1 MLKHYPR
8 FTLAL
13 LLFLGAAPLVK
24 ARDFEY
30 TQAMK
35 KETQTV
41 VFLLENFHYAQ
52 KFINQAQAE
61 ELIEGF
67 MEDLDY
73 NHVFFLKGDREE
85 MVSKYAA
92 RLERSLRRGE
102 LDAAYDIYQR
112 YEERFLSRNE
122 WVLERLK
129 GEFDFEGDAEYIV
142 DREEFP
148 WLESV
153 EFADELWEKRL
164 KYEMLFDILND
175 EEQSEAIETIN
186 KRYERL
192 KKNLLDLESG
202 DIQEIFLTTL
212 TQMFDP
218 HSTFLSSDTLEDFS
232 ISMSLSLVG
241 IGAILVQ
248 EEGYCTI
255 RELIPGGPAEL
266 DGRMRAGDKIVLV
279 AQEGEEPIDVIDMS
293 LRKIVKMIRGEK
305 ATTVFLT
312 VIPADSAD
320 PSSREVINI
329 VRDEVQITASRAS
342 ASVFQLPIDGEK
354 ELPIGV
360 IQLPSFYGDLSINE
374 GGTPT
379 STTKDVEELIGK
391 LEKEHIRGLILDLRN
406 NGGGLL
412 TEAIDLTGLFIKTG
426 PVVQVRNNRGFIRR
440 DWDRNE
446 SIAYSGPLIVLVSRF
461 SASASEIVAGA
472 LQYYD
477 RALIVGDKSTH
488 GKGTV
493 QAVFEIDKL
502 ASPSFFNDQPT
513 GAAKL
518 TIQKFYLPNGKSTQ
532 NKGVISDIALPS
544 INEFLKIG
552 EADLDHAMLW
562 DEIKPV
568 NWAQQSNENELRFDP
583 IDERLKTQLTSLSQ
597 ARQNELEEFLFL
609 KESIEFFQKKQEL
622 KSFSLNLEKR
632 KEQKEIDKEFRDR
645 LEARQTDLEKLNFKS
660 TEITLDEVELA
671 RPQEAS
677 MESPHE
683 DTPPSALSSPNEEP
697 PALAELDK
705 AFQTE
710 LGEIKDALA
719 GTEITLSSD
728 SETLLEGSPENSDD
742 DTEEKGPNLDIHLR
756 ETLRILSDWIHA
768 DDPEIQDTAAS
779 KSVVEV
785 KSKS

>member
-1 MLKHYPR
+1 MFKHVAR
-8 FTLAL
+8 ITLGFL
-13 LLFLGAAPLVK
+13 LLLESASLIQ
-24 ARDFEY
+24 AREFEY
-30 TQAMK
+30 TQAMR

-41 VFLLENFHYAQ
+41 VFLLENFHYSQ
-52 KFINQAQAE
+52 KFINQSQAE
-61 ELIEGF
+61 ELLEGF

-73 NHVFFLKGDREE
+73 NHIFFLKKDRDE
-85 MVSKYAA
+85 MINKHAA

-112 YEERFLSRNE
+112 YEQRIFDRID
-122 WVLERLK
+122 WVLNRLD
-129 GEFDFEGDAEYIV
+129 GGFDYSVESEYVV

-148 WLESV
+148 WIVSGTA
-153 EFADELWEKRL
+153 ADELWESRL
-164 KYEMLFDILND
+164 KYELLFDLLND
-175 EEQSEAIETIN
+175 EEETTAIETIR

-192 KKNLLDLESG
+192 KKNLMDQESANV
-202 DIQEIFLTTL
+202 QETFLTTL

-266 DGRMRAGDKIVLV
+266 DGRMRPSDKIVFV
-279 AQEGEEPIDVIDMS
+279 AQEGEDPVDVIDMG

-305 ATTVFLT
+305 GTTVYLT
-312 VIPADSAD
+312 VIPADAAD
-320 PSSREVINI
+320 NSVREVIDL
-329 VRDEVQITASRAS
+329 VRDEVKITASRAR
-342 ASVFQLPIDGEK
+342 ANLFDLPLDETTKI
-354 ELPIGV
+354 PVGV

-391 LEKEHIRGLILDLRN
+391 LLDEDIQGLILDLRN

-440 DWDRNE
+440 DWDRDDK
-446 SIAYSGPLIVLVSRF
+446 IAYEGPLIVLVSRY

-493 QAVFEIDKL
+493 QAVFEIDRL

-532 NKGVISDIALPS
+532 NKGVISDIPLPS
-544 INEFLKIG
+544 INEFLPIG

-568 NWAQQSNENELRFDP
+568 NWNQRTNRNEIKFEP
-583 IDERLKTQLTSLSQ
+583 IDEALKKQLTSLSES
-597 ARQNELEEFLFL
+597 RQGELEEFAFL
-609 KESIEFFQKKQEL
+609 KEGIQFFKKKQEI
-622 KSFSLNLEKR
+622 KSYSLNLEKR
-632 KEQKEIDKEFRDR
+632 IMQKEADKAFREELD
-645 LEARQTDLEKLNFKS
+645 ARQKELEKHNFS
-660 TEITLDEVELA
+660 SVEITLNEVE
-671 RPQEAS
+671 EG
-677 MESPHE
+677 
-683 DTPPSALSSPNEEP
+683 TPMD
-697 PALAELDK
+697 ELM
-705 AFQTE
+705 
-710 LGEIKDALA
+710 DANI
-719 GTEITLSSD
+719 GP
-728 SETLLEGSPENSDD
+728 SPENPDGESDSD
-742 DTEEKGPNLDIHLR
+742 KSNLDIHLR
-756 ETLRILSDWIHA
+756 ESLRILADWIHSR
-768 DDPEIQDTAAS
+768 DPGVIDTAVHAAAQA
-779 KSVVEV
+779 KSRG
-785 KSKS
+785 

>member
-1 MLKHYPR
+1 MLKLRSR

-13 LLFLGAAPLVK
+13 LLLVGATPFVK

-52 KFINQAQAE
+52 KFINQSQAE
-61 ELIEGF
+61 KVLEGF

-73 NHVFFLKGDREE
+73 NHVFFLKQDREE
-85 MVSKYAA
+85 MVSKYAS
-92 RLERSLRRGE
+92 RLERSLRRGD

-112 YEERFLSRNE
+112 YEERFLSRID
-122 WVLERLK
+122 WVLERLA
-129 GEFDFEGDAEYIV
+129 GEFDFEGEAEYVV

-153 EFADELWEKRL
+153 EIADELWEKRI

-175 EEQSEAIETIN
+175 EEQTDAIETIN

-192 KKNLLDLESG
+192 KKNLLDLESS

-248 EEGYCTI
+248 DEGYCTI

-279 AQEGEEPIDVIDMS
+279 AQEGEEPIDVIDMG

-312 VIPADSAD
+312 VIPSDAAD
-320 PSSREVINI
+320 PSSREMIDI
-329 VRDEVQITASRAS
+329 VRDEVKITASRAS
-342 ASVFQLPIDGEK
+342 ANVFQLTINEEE

-360 IQLPSFYGDLSINE
+360 IQLPSFYGDLSIE
-374 GGTPT
+374 DGGTPT
-379 STTKDVEELIGK
+379 STTKDVAELIGK
-391 LEKEHIRGLILDLRN
+391 LQEEDIRGLILDLRN

-426 PVVQVRNNRGFIRR
+426 PVVQVRNSRGFIRR
-440 DWDRNE
+440 DWDRDE
-446 SIAYSGPLIVLVSRF
+446 DIAYGGPLIVLVSRY

-502 ASPSFFNDQPT
+502 ASPSFFNDKPT

-544 INEFLKIG
+544 INEFLEIG
-552 EADLDHAMLW
+552 EADLDHSMLW

-568 NWAQQSNENELRFDP
+568 NWSQKSGDLKFDP
-583 IDERLKTQLTSLSQ
+583 IDELLKNQLTSLSET
-597 ARQNELEEFLFL
+597 RQNELEEFAFL
-609 KESIEFFQKKQEL
+609 TESIEFFKEKQEL
-622 KSFSLNLEKR
+622 KAYSLNLVKR
-632 KEQKEIDKEFRDR
+632 KEQKELDKEFRDL
-645 LEARQTDLEKLNFKS
+645 LETRQTELEKLNFIS
-660 TEITLDEVELA
+660 TEITLTEVEDA
-671 RPQEAS
+671 KKTEESKESADEDNPQS
-677 MESPHE
+677 
-683 DTPPSALSSPNEEP
+683 TFSSPIGISESEK
-697 PALAELDK
+697 E
-705 AFQTE
+705 FQTE
-710 LGEIKDALA
+710 LGEIKD
-719 GTEITLSSD
+719 TLSGPEIAQNVETETPADESSED
-728 SETLLEGSPENSDD
+728 SEEDS
-742 DTEEKGPNLDIHLR
+742 EEDGPHLDIHLR
-756 ETLRILSDWIHA
+756 ETLRILSDWIYA
-768 DDPEIQDTAAS
+768 QDPEMKDTAANQ
-779 KSVVEV
+779 SVADV

>member
-1 MLKHYPR
+1 MLKLRSR

-13 LLFLGAAPLVK
+13 LLLVGATPFVK

-52 KFINQAQAE
+52 KFINQSQAE
-61 ELIEGF
+61 EVLEGF

-73 NHVFFLKGDREE
+73 NHVFFLKQDREE
-85 MVSKYAA
+85 MVSKYAS
-92 RLERSLRRGE
+92 RLERSLRRGD

-112 YEERFLSRNE
+112 YEERFLSRID
-122 WVLERLK
+122 WVLERLA
-129 GEFDFEGDAEYIV
+129 GEFDFEGEAEYVV

-153 EFADELWEKRL
+153 EIADELWEKRI

-175 EEQSEAIETIN
+175 EEQTDAIETIN

-192 KKNLLDLESG
+192 KKNLLDLESS
-202 DIQEIFLTTL
+202 DIQEVFLTTL

-248 EEGYCTI
+248 DEGYCTI

-279 AQEGEEPIDVIDMS
+279 AQEGEEPIDVIDMG

-312 VIPADSAD
+312 VIPSDAAD
-320 PSSREVINI
+320 PSSREMIDI
-329 VRDEVQITASRAS
+329 VRDEVKITASRAS
-342 ASVFQLPIDGEK
+342 ANVFQLPINEEEG
-354 ELPIGV
+354 LPIGV
-360 IQLPSFYGDLSINE
+360 IQLPSFYGDLSIE
-374 GGTPT
+374 DGGTPT
-379 STTKDVEELIGK
+379 STTKDVAELIGK
-391 LEKEHIRGLILDLRN
+391 LQEEDIRGLILDLRN

-426 PVVQVRNNRGFIRR
+426 PVVQVRNSRGFIRR
-440 DWDRNE
+440 DWDRDE
-446 SIAYSGPLIVLVSRF
+446 DIAYGGPLIVLVSRY

-544 INEFLKIG
+544 INEFLEIG
-552 EADLDHAMLW
+552 EADLDHSMLW

-568 NWAQQSNENELRFDP
+568 NWSQKSGDLKFDP
-583 IDERLKTQLTSLSQ
+583 IDELLKNQLTGLSET
-597 ARQNELEEFLFL
+597 RQNELEEFAFL
-609 KESIEFFQKKQEL
+609 KESIEFFKEKQEL
-622 KSFSLNLEKR
+622 KAYSLNLVKR
-632 KEQKEIDKEFRDR
+632 KEQKELDKEFRDL
-645 LEARQTDLEKLNFKS
+645 LETRQTELKKLNFIS
-660 TEITLDEVELA
+660 TEITLTEVEDA
-671 RPQEAS
+671 KKTE
-677 MESPHE
+677 ESKESAHE
-683 DTPPSALSSPNEEP
+683 DNPQSTFSSPIGISESEK
-697 PALAELDK
+697 E
-705 AFQTE
+705 FQTE
-710 LGEIKDALA
+710 FGEIKDTFPGPEIAQNVE
-719 GTEITLSSD
+719 TETPADESSED
-728 SETLLEGSPENSDD
+728 SEEDS
-742 DTEEKGPNLDIHLR
+742 EEDGPHLDIHLR
-756 ETLRILSDWIHA
+756 ETLRILSDWIYTQ
-768 DDPEIQDTAAS
+768 DPEMKDTAANQ
-779 KSVVEV
+779 SVADV

>member
-1 MLKHYPR
+1 MLKHIAR
-8 FTLAL
+8 STLGI
-13 LLFLGAAPLVK
+13 LLFIGGASFLQ

-41 VFLLENFHYAQ
+41 VFLLENFHYSQ
-52 KFINQAQAE
+52 KFINQSQAE
-61 ELIEGF
+61 ELLEGF

-73 NHVFFLKGDREE
+73 NHVFLLKGDRDE
-85 MVSKYAA
+85 MIEKHAS
-92 RLERSLRRGE
+92 RLERSLRRGD

-112 YEERFLSRNE
+112 YEERVLSRID
-122 WVLERLK
+122 WVLERLPQ
-129 GEFDFEGDAEYIV
+129 EFDFTAEAEYVV

-148 WLESV
+148 WIEGI
-153 EFADELWEKRL
+153 EAADELWENRL
-164 KYEMLFDILND
+164 KYELLFDLLND
-175 EEQSEAIETIN
+175 EEAENAVDTVT

-192 KKNLLDLESG
+192 QKNLNDLEAA
-202 DIQEIFLTTL
+202 DVQEIFLTTM

-266 DGRMRAGDKIVLV
+266 DGRMRAGDKIVFV
-279 AQEGEEPIDVIDMS
+279 AQEGGEPVDVIDMK

-305 ATTVFLT
+305 STTVYLT
-312 VIPADSAD
+312 VIPSDAAD
-320 PSSREVINI
+320 PSVREVIDI
-329 VRDEVQITASRAS
+329 VRDEVKITASRAS
-342 ASVFQLPIDGEK
+342 ASLVEVPLMPDTTLPV
-354 ELPIGV
+354 GV

-374 GGTPT
+374 NDTPT
-379 STTKDVEELIGK
+379 STTKDVEELVEK
-391 LEKEHIRGLILDLRN
+391 LQAEGIHGLILDLRY

-446 SIAYSGPLIVLVSRF
+446 KIAYKGPLIVLVNRN

-493 QAVFEIDKL
+493 QAVFEIDRL

-518 TIQKFYLPNGKSTQ
+518 TIQKFYLPNGQSTQ

-544 INEFLKIG
+544 VNEFLPIG
-552 EADLDHAMLW
+552 EADLDHAMPW
-562 DEIKPV
+562 DEIKAV
-568 NWAQQSNENELRFDP
+568 NWNKKGNARELLFEP
-583 IDERLKTQLTSLSQ
+583 IDEPLKQHLTSLSE
-597 ARQNELEEFLFL
+597 ARQNSLEEFAFL
-609 KESIEFFQKKQEL
+609 NESIDFFKEKQDI
-622 KSFSLNLEKR
+622 KSYSLNLEKR
-632 KEQKEIDKEFRDR
+632 KQQKEDDKAFRDE
-645 LEARQTDLEKLNFKS
+645 LEIRQEALEKLTFTS
-660 TEITLDEVELA
+660 REITLNVVEEGTPMEDLMSNNEVE
-671 RPQEAS
+671 AS
-677 MESPHE
+677 PDNPNAENAEVVEDDES
-683 DTPPSALSSPNEEP
+683 S
-697 PALAELDK
+697 
-705 AFQTE
+705 
-710 LGEIKDALA
+710 
-719 GTEITLSSD
+719 
-728 SETLLEGSPENSDD
+728 
-742 DTEEKGPNLDIHLR
+742 LDIHLQ
-756 ETLRILSDWIHA
+756 ESLRILTDWIITKDA
-768 DDPEIQDTAAS
+768 SIADTA
-779 KSVVEV
+779 SVQTTPSGFRKLTDPAIAARSNSAATEPNP
-785 KSKS
+785 

>member
-1 MLKHYPR
+1 MLKNSAR
-8 FTLAL
+8 IILGL
-13 LLFLGAAPLVK
+13 LLLLGATSSTHG
-24 ARDFEY
+24 RDFEY

-41 VFLLENFHYAQ
+41 VFLLENFHYGQ
-52 KFINQAQAE
+52 KFINQAQAA

-73 NHVFFLKGDREE
+73 NHVFFLKSDRDE
-85 MVSKYAA
+85 MVTKYAS
-92 RLERSLRRGE
+92 RLERSLRRGD

-112 YEERFLSRNE
+112 YEDRFLSRID
-122 WVLERLK
+122 WVLERLQ
-129 GEFDFEGDAEYIV
+129 GEFDFDSEAEYIV

-148 WLESV
+148 WLESITA
-153 EFADELWEKRL
+153 ADELWEKRL

-175 EEQSEAIETIN
+175 EDPAEAIKTVTD
-186 KRYERL
+186 RYDRL

-202 DIQEIFLTTL
+202 DVQEIFLTTL

-266 DGRMRAGDKIVLV
+266 DGRIRPGDKIAFVG
-279 AQEGEEPIDVIDMS
+279 QEGEAPVDVVDMK

-305 ATTVFLT
+305 STTVYLT
-312 VIPADSAD
+312 VIPANAAD
-320 PSSREVINI
+320 PSTREVIDI
-329 VRDEVQITASRAS
+329 VRDEVKITASRAS
-342 ASVFQLPIDGEK
+342 ASVFQLPIEENK

-374 GGTPT
+374 GDTPT

-391 LEKEHIRGLILDLRN
+391 LQEQNIKGLILDLRN

-412 TEAIDLTGLFIKTG
+412 SEAIDLTGLFIKTG

-446 SIAYSGPLIVLVSRF
+446 KISYGGPLVVLVSRY

-532 NKGVISDIALPS
+532 NKGVVSDIALPS

-568 NWAQQSNENELRFDP
+568 NWSQQANERELQFDP
-583 IDERLKTQLTSLSQ
+583 IDEVLKKQLTTLSES
-597 ARQNELEEFLFL
+597 RQNSLEEFAFL
-609 KESIEFFQKKQEL
+609 KESIDFFREKQEM

-632 KEQKEIDKEFRDR
+632 KTLKASDKLFRDE
-645 LEARQTDLEKLNFKS
+645 LEARQEALEKLNFVS
-660 TEITLDEVELA
+660 TEITLNVVEEGT
-671 RPQEAS
+671 P
-677 MESPHE
+677 MEDIMEKLEEPE
-683 DTPPSALSSPNEEP
+683 TAPENPSAESEADEED
-697 PALAELDK
+697 AED
-705 AFQTE
+705 E
-710 LGEIKDALA
+710 
-719 GTEITLSSD
+719 
-728 SETLLEGSPENSDD
+728 
-742 DTEEKGPNLDIHLR
+742 PNLDIHLR
-756 ETLRILSDWIHA
+756 ESLRILSDWIHVE
-768 DDPEIQDTAAS
+768 DPELQDTVGTQNVADAKT
-779 KSVVEV
+779 KS
-785 KSKS
+785 

>member
-1 MLKHYPR
+1 MLKR
-8 FTLAL
+8 NALIILGL
-13 LLFLGAAPLVK
+13 LLSLATTPITQG
-24 ARDFEY
+24 RDFEY

-52 KFINQAQAE
+52 KFITQSQAE

-73 NHVFFLKGDREE
+73 NHVFFLKSDRDE
-85 MVSKYAA
+85 MVTKYAS
-92 RLERSLRRGE
+92 RLERSLRRGD

-112 YEERFLSRNE
+112 YEDRFLSRID
-122 WVLERLK
+122 WVLERLQ
-129 GEFDFEGDAEYIV
+129 GEFDFESEAEYIV

-153 EFADELWEKRL
+153 EAADVLWEKRL

-175 EEQSEAIETIN
+175 EETAEAIKTVTD
-186 KRYERL
+186 RYERL

-202 DIQEIFLTTL
+202 DVQEIFLTTL

-218 HSTFLSSDTLEDFS
+218 HSTFLSADTLEDFS

-255 RELIPGGPAEL
+255 RELIPGGPADL
-266 DGRMRAGDKIVLV
+266 DGRIRPGDKIAFVG
-279 AQEGEEPIDVIDMS
+279 QKGEEPVDVVDMK

-305 ATTVFLT
+305 STTVYLT
-312 VIPADSAD
+312 VIPADAVD
-320 PSSREVINI
+320 PSAREVIDI
-329 VRDEVQITASRAS
+329 VRDEVKITASRAS
-342 ASVFQLPIDGEK
+342 ASVFQLPIEDEK

-374 GGTPT
+374 GDTPT
-379 STTKDVEELIGK
+379 STTQDVEELIGK
-391 LEKEHIRGLILDLRN
+391 LAKENVKGLILDLRN

-446 SIAYSGPLIVLVSRF
+446 KIAYSGPLIVLVSRY

-544 INEFLKIG
+544 VNEFLKIG

-568 NWAQQSNENELRFDP
+568 NWNQKGTEKELQFAP
-583 IDERLKTQLTSLSQ
+583 IDEVLKTQLTVLSET
-597 ARQNELEEFLFL
+597 RQKELEEFAFL
-609 KESIEFFQKKQEL
+609 NESIEFFKGKQEM

-632 KEQKEIDKEFRDR
+632 KALKKSDEIFRDE
-645 LEARQTDLEKLNFKS
+645 LEARQDALEKLNFSS
-660 TEITLDEVELA
+660 TEITLNVVEEGTPMEDLMEKL
-671 RPQEAS
+671 EA
-677 MESPHE
+677 
-683 DTPPSALSSPNEEP
+683 
-697 PALAELDK
+697 PA
-705 AFQTE
+705 
-710 LGEIKDALA
+710 
-719 GTEITLSSD
+719 
-728 SETLLEGSPENSDD
+728 SDD
-742 DTEEKGPNLDIHLR
+742 PETDIDGEEESEEDAGSNLDIHLR
-756 ETLRILSDWIHA
+756 ESLRILSDWIHA
-768 DDPEIQDTAAS
+768 EDPDVKDTAATQDIADI
-779 KSVVEV
+779 KT
-785 KSKS
+785 KG

>member
-1 MLKHYPR
+1 MLKNSAR
-8 FTLAL
+8 IILGL
-13 LLFLGAAPLVK
+13 LLLLGATSSTQG
-24 ARDFEY
+24 RDFEY

-41 VFLLENFHYAQ
+41 VFLLENFHYGQ
-52 KFINQAQAE
+52 KFINQAQAA

-73 NHVFFLKGDREE
+73 NHVFFLKSDRDE
-85 MVSKYAA
+85 MVTKYAS
-92 RLERSLRRGE
+92 RLERSLRRGD

-112 YEERFLSRNE
+112 YEDRFFSRID
-122 WVLERLK
+122 WVLERLQ
-129 GEFDFEGDAEYIV
+129 GEFDFESEAEYIV

-148 WLESV
+148 WLESITA
-153 EFADELWEKRL
+153 ADELWEKRL

-175 EEQSEAIETIN
+175 EDPAEAIKTVTD
-186 KRYERL
+186 RYDRL

-202 DIQEIFLTTL
+202 DVQEIFLTTL

-266 DGRMRAGDKIVLV
+266 DGRIRPGDKIAFVG
-279 AQEGEEPIDVIDMS
+279 QEGEAPVDVVDMK

-305 ATTVFLT
+305 STTVYLT
-312 VIPADSAD
+312 VIPANAAD
-320 PSSREVINI
+320 PSTREVIDI
-329 VRDEVQITASRAS
+329 VRDEVKITASRAS
-342 ASVFQLPIDGEK
+342 ASVFQLPIEENK

-374 GGTPT
+374 GDTPT

-391 LEKEHIRGLILDLRN
+391 LQEQNIKGLILDLRN

-412 TEAIDLTGLFIKTG
+412 SEAIDLTGLFIKTG

-446 SIAYSGPLIVLVSRF
+446 KISYGGPLVVLVSRY

-532 NKGVISDIALPS
+532 NKGVVSDIALPS

-568 NWAQQSNENELRFDP
+568 NWSQQANERELQFDP
-583 IDERLKTQLTSLSQ
+583 IDEVLKKQLTTLSES
-597 ARQNELEEFLFL
+597 RQNSLEEFAFL
-609 KESIEFFQKKQEL
+609 KESIDFFREKQEM

-632 KEQKEIDKEFRDR
+632 KTLKASDKLFRDE
-645 LEARQTDLEKLNFKS
+645 LEARQEALEKLNFAS
-660 TEITLDEVELA
+660 TEIALNVVEEGT
-671 RPQEAS
+671 P
-677 MESPHE
+677 MEDIMEKLEEPE
-683 DTPPSALSSPNEEP
+683 TDPENPSAESE
-697 PALAELDK
+697 ADAE
-705 AFQTE
+705 
-710 LGEIKDALA
+710 DA
-719 GTEITLSSD
+719 ED
-728 SETLLEGSPENSDD
+728 E
-742 DTEEKGPNLDIHLR
+742 PNLDIHLR
-756 ETLRILSDWIHA
+756 ESLRILSDWIHVEN
-768 DDPEIQDTAAS
+768 PELQDTVGTQNVADAKT
-779 KSVVEV
+779 KS
-785 KSKS
+785 

>member
-1 MLKHYPR
+1 MLKLRSR

-13 LLFLGAAPLVK
+13 LLLVGATPFVK

-52 KFINQAQAE
+52 KFINQSQAE
-61 ELIEGF
+61 KVLEGF

-73 NHVFFLKGDREE
+73 NHVFFLKQDREE
-85 MVSKYAA
+85 MVSKYAS
-92 RLERSLRRGE
+92 RLERSLRRGD

-112 YEERFLSRNE
+112 YEERFLSRID
-122 WVLERLK
+122 WVLERLA
-129 GEFDFEGDAEYIV
+129 GEFDFEGEAEYVV

-153 EFADELWEKRL
+153 EIADELWEKRI

-175 EEQSEAIETIN
+175 EEKTDAIETIN

-192 KKNLLDLESG
+192 KKNLLDLESS

-248 EEGYCTI
+248 DEGYCTI

-279 AQEGEEPIDVIDMS
+279 AQEGEEPIDVIDMG

-312 VIPADSAD
+312 VIPSDAAD
-320 PSSREVINI
+320 PSSREMIDI
-329 VRDEVQITASRAS
+329 VRDEVKITASRAS
-342 ASVFQLPIDGEK
+342 ANVFQLPINEEE

-360 IQLPSFYGDLSINE
+360 IQLPSFYGDLSIE
-374 GGTPT
+374 DGGTPT
-379 STTKDVEELIGK
+379 STTKDVAELIGK
-391 LEKEHIRGLILDLRN
+391 LQEEDIRGLILDLRN

-426 PVVQVRNNRGFIRR
+426 PVVQVRNSRGFIRR

-446 SIAYSGPLIVLVSRF
+446 DITYGGPLIVLVSRY

-502 ASPSFFNDQPT
+502 ASPSFFNDKPT

-544 INEFLKIG
+544 INEFLEIG
-552 EADLDHAMLW
+552 EADLDHSMLW

-568 NWAQQSNENELRFDP
+568 NWSQKSGDLKFDP
-583 IDERLKTQLTSLSQ
+583 IDELLKNQLTSLSET
-597 ARQNELEEFLFL
+597 RQNELEEFAFL
-609 KESIEFFQKKQEL
+609 TESIEFFKEKQEL
-622 KSFSLNLEKR
+622 KAYSLNLVKR
-632 KEQKEIDKEFRDR
+632 KEQKELDKEFRDL
-645 LEARQTDLEKLNFKS
+645 LETRQTELEKLNFIS
-660 TEITLDEVELA
+660 TEITLTEVEDA
-671 RPQEAS
+671 KKTEESKESADEDNPQS
-677 MESPHE
+677 
-683 DTPPSALSSPNEEP
+683 TFSSPIGISESEK
-697 PALAELDK
+697 E
-705 AFQTE
+705 FQTE
-710 LGEIKDALA
+710 LGEIKD
-719 GTEITLSSD
+719 TLSGPEIAQNVETETPADESSED
-728 SETLLEGSPENSDD
+728 SEEDS
-742 DTEEKGPNLDIHLR
+742 EEDGPHLDIHLR
-756 ETLRILSDWIHA
+756 ETLRILSDWIYA
-768 DDPEIQDTAAS
+768 QDPEMKDTAANQ
-779 KSVVEV
+779 SVADV

>member
-1 MLKHYPR
+1 
-8 FTLAL
+8 
-13 LLFLGAAPLVK
+13 
-24 ARDFEY
+24 
-30 TQAMK
+30 MK

-52 KFINQAQAE
+52 KFINQSQAE
-61 ELIEGF
+61 KVLEGF

-73 NHVFFLKGDREE
+73 NHVFFLKQDREE
-85 MVSKYAA
+85 MVSKYAS
-92 RLERSLRRGE
+92 RLERSLRRGD

-112 YEERFLSRNE
+112 YEERFLSRID
-122 WVLERLK
+122 WVLERLA
-129 GEFDFEGDAEYIV
+129 GEFDFEGEAEYVV

-153 EFADELWEKRL
+153 EIADELWEKRI

-175 EEQSEAIETIN
+175 EEKTDAIETIN

-192 KKNLLDLESG
+192 KKNLLDLESS

-248 EEGYCTI
+248 DEGYCTI

-279 AQEGEEPIDVIDMS
+279 AQEGEEPIDVIDMG

-312 VIPADSAD
+312 VIPSDAAD
-320 PSSREVINI
+320 PSSREMIDI
-329 VRDEVQITASRAS
+329 VRDEVKITASRAS
-342 ASVFQLPIDGEK
+342 ANVFQLPINEEE

-360 IQLPSFYGDLSINE
+360 IQLPSFYGDLSIAD

-379 STTKDVEELIGK
+379 STTKDVAELIGK
-391 LEKEHIRGLILDLRN
+391 LQEEDIRGLILDLRN

-426 PVVQVRNNRGFIRR
+426 PVVQVRNSRGFIRR
-440 DWDRNE
+440 DWDRDE
-446 SIAYSGPLIVLVSRF
+446 DIAYGGPLIVLVSRY

-502 ASPSFFNDQPT
+502 ASPSFFNDKPT

-544 INEFLKIG
+544 INEFLEIG
-552 EADLDHAMLW
+552 EADLDHSMLW

-568 NWAQQSNENELRFDP
+568 NWSQKSGDLKFDP
-583 IDERLKTQLTSLSQ
+583 IDELLKNQLTSLSET
-597 ARQNELEEFLFL
+597 RQNELEEFAFL
-609 KESIEFFQKKQEL
+609 KESIEFFKEKQEL
-622 KSFSLNLEKR
+622 KAYSLNLVKR
-632 KEQKEIDKEFRDR
+632 KEQKELDKEFRDL
-645 LEARQTDLEKLNFKS
+645 LETRQTELEKLNFIS
-660 TEITLDEVELA
+660 TEITLTEVEDA
-671 RPQEAS
+671 KKTEESKESADEDNPQS
-677 MESPHE
+677 
-683 DTPPSALSSPNEEP
+683 TFSSPIGISESEK
-697 PALAELDK
+697 E
-705 AFQTE
+705 FQTE
-710 LGEIKDALA
+710 LGEIKD
-719 GTEITLSSD
+719 TLSGPEIAQNVETETPADESSED
-728 SETLLEGSPENSDD
+728 SEEDS
-742 DTEEKGPNLDIHLR
+742 EEDGPHLDIHLR
-756 ETLRILSDWIHA
+756 ETLRILSDWIYA
-768 DDPEIQDTAAS
+768 QDPEMKDTAANQ
-779 KSVVEV
+779 SVADV

>member
-1 MLKHYPR
+1 MLKLRSR

-13 LLFLGAAPLVK
+13 LLLVGATPFVK

-30 TQAMK
+30 TQVMK

-52 KFINQAQAE
+52 KFINQSQAE
-61 ELIEGF
+61 KVLEGF

-73 NHVFFLKGDREE
+73 NHVFFLKQDREE
-85 MVSKYAA
+85 MVSKYAS
-92 RLERSLRRGE
+92 RLERSLRRGD

-112 YEERFLSRNE
+112 YEERFLSRID
-122 WVLERLK
+122 WVLERLA
-129 GEFDFEGDAEYIV
+129 GEFDFEGEAEYVV

-153 EFADELWEKRL
+153 EIADELWEKRI

-175 EEQSEAIETIN
+175 EEKTDAIETIN

-192 KKNLLDLESG
+192 KKNLLDLESS

-248 EEGYCTI
+248 DEGYCTI

-279 AQEGEEPIDVIDMS
+279 AQEGEEPIDVIDMG

-312 VIPADSAD
+312 VIPSDAAD
-320 PSSREVINI
+320 PSSREMIDI
-329 VRDEVQITASRAS
+329 VRDEVKITASRAS
-342 ASVFQLPIDGEK
+342 ANVFQLPINEEE

-360 IQLPSFYGDLSINE
+360 IQLPSFYGDLSIE
-374 GGTPT
+374 DGGTPT
-379 STTKDVEELIGK
+379 STTKDVAELIGK
-391 LEKEHIRGLILDLRN
+391 LQEEDIRGLILDLRN

-426 PVVQVRNNRGFIRR
+426 PVVQVRNSRGFIRR
-440 DWDRNE
+440 DWDRDE
-446 SIAYSGPLIVLVSRF
+446 DIAYGGPLIVLVSRY

-502 ASPSFFNDQPT
+502 ASPSFFNDKPT

-544 INEFLKIG
+544 INEFLEIG
-552 EADLDHAMLW
+552 EADLDHSMLW

-568 NWAQQSNENELRFDP
+568 NWSQKSGDLKFDP
-583 IDERLKTQLTSLSQ
+583 IDELLKNQLTSLSET
-597 ARQNELEEFLFL
+597 RQNELEEFAFL
-609 KESIEFFQKKQEL
+609 KESIEFFKEKQEL
-622 KSFSLNLEKR
+622 KAYSLNLVKR
-632 KEQKEIDKEFRDR
+632 KEQKELDKEFRDL
-645 LEARQTDLEKLNFKS
+645 LETRQTELEKLNFIS
-660 TEITLDEVELA
+660 TEITLTEVEDA
-671 RPQEAS
+671 KKTEESKESADEDNPQS
-677 MESPHE
+677 
-683 DTPPSALSSPNEEP
+683 TFSSPIGISESEK
-697 PALAELDK
+697 E
-705 AFQTE
+705 FQTE
-710 LGEIKDALA
+710 LGEIKD
-719 GTEITLSSD
+719 TLSGPEIAQNVETETPADESSED
-728 SETLLEGSPENSDD
+728 SEEDS
-742 DTEEKGPNLDIHLR
+742 EEDGPHLDIHLR
-756 ETLRILSDWIHA
+756 ETLRILSDWIYA
-768 DDPEIQDTAAS
+768 QDPEMKDTAANQ
-779 KSVVEV
+779 SVADV

>member
-1 MLKHYPR
+1 MKFKNTNSL
-8 FTLAL
+8 TLSL
-13 LLFLGAAPLVK
+13 LVFLAGSLFLN

-41 VFLLENFHYAQ
+41 VFLLENFHYSQ
-52 KFINQAQAE
+52 KFINQTQAE
-61 ELIEGF
+61 ELLEGF

-73 NHVFFLKGDREE
+73 NHVFFLRKDRDEFIN
-85 MVSKYAA
+85 KHAA

-102 LDAAYDIYQR
+102 LTAAYEIYEKYEQR
-112 YEERFLSRNE
+112 VLDRIT
-122 WVLERLK
+122 WVLTQLES
-129 GEFDFEGDAEYIV
+129 EFDFSVEAEYVV
-142 DREEFP
+142 DREELP
-148 WLESV
+148 WLISRGE
-153 EFADELWEKRL
+153 ADNLWVNRL
-164 KYEMLFDILND
+164 KYEMLFDLLAYEEEKEEEEENGEEGKID
-175 EEQSEAIETIN
+175 EIVEIDEKEEAVVEIDEVEEKGPGAVEIVQ

-192 KKNLLDLESG
+192 RKNLLDLESV
-202 DIQEIFLTTL
+202 DVQEIFLTTL

-266 DGRMRAGDKIVLV
+266 DGRMRPGDKIVFV
-279 AQEGEEPIDVIDMS
+279 AQEGEEPVDVIDMK

-305 ATTVFLT
+305 STTVYLT
-312 VIPADSAD
+312 VIPADATD
-320 PSSREVINI
+320 PSIREIIDI
-329 VRDEVQITASRAS
+329 VRDEVKITASRAD
-342 ASVFQLPIDGEK
+342 ASVYQLPGVE
-354 ELPIGV
+354 ESLPVGV

-374 GGTPT
+374 GDTPT
-379 STTKDVEELIGK
+379 STTKDVEELIAK
-391 LEKEHIRGLILDLRN
+391 LEDEGIRGLILDLRR

-440 DWDRNE
+440 DWDRDE
-446 SIAYSGPLIVLVSRF
+446 KIAYDGPLVVLVDRF

-493 QAVFEIDKL
+493 QAVFEIDRL

-544 INEFLKIG
+544 INEFLPIG
-552 EADLDHAMLW
+552 EADLDHAMPW

-568 NWAQQSNENELRFDP
+568 NWTQRNNELSLKFNP
-583 IDERLKTQLTSLSQ
+583 IDEPLKQHLTTLSET
-597 ARQNELEEFLFL
+597 RQNELEEFSWLN
-609 KESIEFFQKKQEL
+609 ESIDFFKEKQEL
-622 KSFSLNLEKR
+622 KSYSLNLEKR
-632 KEQKEIDKEFRDR
+632 KSQKEADKVIRDTF
-645 LEARQTDLEKLNFKS
+645 EERQEELEKHYYPSEKV
-660 TEITLDEVELA
+660 TLAVVEEGTPMDELSIDN
-671 RPQEAS
+671 PEA
-677 MESPHE
+677 
-683 DTPPSALSSPNEEP
+683 TPDNPNADKLDALS
-697 PALAELDK
+697 D
-705 AFQTE
+705 
-710 LGEIKDALA
+710 D
-719 GTEITLSSD
+719 SS
-728 SETLLEGSPENSDD
+728 
-742 DTEEKGPNLDIHLR
+742 LDIHLR
-756 ETLRILSDWIHA
+756 ESLRILSDWINA
-768 DDPEIQDTAAS
+768 QDPASADTAANQVNAR
-779 KSVVEV
+779 KSQG
-785 KSKS
+785 

>member
-1 MLKHYPR
+1 MLKLRSR

-13 LLFLGAAPLVK
+13 LLLVGATPFVK

-52 KFINQAQAE
+52 KFINQSQAE
-61 ELIEGF
+61 KVLEGF

-73 NHVFFLKGDREE
+73 NHVFFLKQDREE
-85 MVSKYAA
+85 MVSKYAS
-92 RLERSLRRGE
+92 RLERSLRRGD

-112 YEERFLSRNE
+112 YEERFLSRID
-122 WVLERLK
+122 WVLERLA
-129 GEFDFEGDAEYIV
+129 GEFDFEGEAEYVV

-153 EFADELWEKRL
+153 EIADELWEKRI

-175 EEQSEAIETIN
+175 EEQTDAIETIN

-192 KKNLLDLESG
+192 KKNLLDLESS

-248 EEGYCTI
+248 DEGYCTI

-279 AQEGEEPIDVIDMS
+279 AQEGEEPIDVIDMG

-312 VIPADSAD
+312 VIPSDAAD
-320 PSSREVINI
+320 PSSREMIDI
-329 VRDEVQITASRAS
+329 VRDEVKITASRAS
-342 ASVFQLPIDGEK
+342 ANVFQLPINEEE

-360 IQLPSFYGDLSINE
+360 IQLPSFYGDLSIE
-374 GGTPT
+374 DGGTST
-379 STTKDVEELIGK
+379 STTKDVAELIGK
-391 LEKEHIRGLILDLRN
+391 LQEEDIRGLILDLRN

-426 PVVQVRNNRGFIRR
+426 PVVQVRNSRGFIRR
-440 DWDRNE
+440 DWDRDE
-446 SIAYSGPLIVLVSRF
+446 DIAYGGPLIVLVSRY

-502 ASPSFFNDQPT
+502 ASPSFFNDKPT

-544 INEFLKIG
+544 INEFLEIG
-552 EADLDHAMLW
+552 EADLDHSMLW

-568 NWAQQSNENELRFDP
+568 NWSQKSGDLKFDP
-583 IDERLKTQLTSLSQ
+583 IDELLKNQLTSLSET
-597 ARQNELEEFLFL
+597 RQNELEEFAFL
-609 KESIEFFQKKQEL
+609 KESIEFFKEKQEL
-622 KSFSLNLEKR
+622 KAYSLNLVKR
-632 KEQKEIDKEFRDR
+632 KEQKELDKEFRDL
-645 LEARQTDLEKLNFKS
+645 LETRQTELEKLNFIS
-660 TEITLDEVELA
+660 TEITLTEVEDA
-671 RPQEAS
+671 KKTEESKESADEDNPQS
-677 MESPHE
+677 
-683 DTPPSALSSPNEEP
+683 TFSSPIGISESEK
-697 PALAELDK
+697 E
-705 AFQTE
+705 FQTE
-710 LGEIKDALA
+710 LGEIKD
-719 GTEITLSSD
+719 TLSGPEIAQNVETETPADESSED
-728 SETLLEGSPENSDD
+728 SEEDS
-742 DTEEKGPNLDIHLR
+742 EEDGPHLDIHLR
-756 ETLRILSDWIHA
+756 ETLRILSDWIYA
-768 DDPEIQDTAAS
+768 QDPEMKDTAANQ
-779 KSVVEV
+779 SVADV

>member
-1 MLKHYPR
+1 MLKLSSR
-8 FTLAL
+8 LSLTL
-13 LLFLGAAPLVK
+13 LLLLGAAPFVK

-52 KFINQAQAE
+52 KFINQSQAE

-73 NHVFFLKGDREE
+73 NHVFFLKQDREE
-85 MVSKYAA
+85 MVSKYAS

-102 LDAAYDIYQR
+102 LEAAYDIYQR
-112 YEERFLSRNE
+112 YEERFLSRID
-122 WVLERLK
+122 WVLERLT
-129 GEFDFEGDAEYIV
+129 GGFDFEEETEYVV

-153 EFADELWEKRL
+153 EVADELWEKRL

-175 EEQSEAIETIN
+175 EEQTDAVETIN

-192 KKNLLDLESG
+192 KKNLLDLESS

-255 RELIPGGPAEL
+255 RELIPGGPADL

-279 AQEGEEPIDVIDMS
+279 AQKGEEPVDVIDMG

-305 ATTVFLT
+305 ATTVLLT
-312 VIPADSAD
+312 VIPADAAD
-320 PSSREVINI
+320 PSSREVIDI

-342 ASVFQLPIDGEK
+342 ANVFQLPINEK
-354 ELPIGV
+354 EELPIGV
-360 IQLPSFYGDLSINE
+360 IQLPSFYGDLSIEE

-379 STTKDVEELIGK
+379 STTKDVAELIAK
-391 LEKEHIRGLILDLRN
+391 LQEQNIRGLILDLRN

-426 PVVQVRNNRGFIRR
+426 PVVQVRNSRGFIRR
-440 DWDRNE
+440 DWDRDE
-446 SIAYSGPLIVLVSRF
+446 DIAYGGPLIVLVSRY

-493 QAVFEIDKL
+493 QAVYEIDKL

-518 TIQKFYLPNGKSTQ
+518 TIQKFYLPNGRSTQ

-552 EADLDHAMLW
+552 EADLDHSMLW

-568 NWAQQSNENELRFDP
+568 NWSKKASELKFDP
-583 IDERLKTQLTSLSQ
+583 IDELLKTQLTRLSE
-597 ARQNELEEFLFL
+597 ARQNELEEFAFL
-609 KESIEFFQKKQEL
+609 KESIEFFKEKQEL
-622 KSFSLNLEKR
+622 KSYSLNLAKR
-632 KEQKEIDKEFRDR
+632 KEQKETDKEFRDL
-645 LEARQTDLEKLNFKS
+645 LESRQTELKKLNFIS
-660 TEITLDEVELA
+660 TEITLNEVEVA
-671 RPQEAS
+671 KATENS
-677 MESPHE
+677 TDSVHV
-683 DTPPSALSSPNEEP
+683 DNPPSTVSSLIEP
-697 PALAELDK
+697 TKELANSNKE
-705 AFQTE
+705 FQPE
-710 LGEIKDALA
+710 LGEINN
-719 GTEITLSSD
+719 TLSGPEIALNETPLDD
-728 SETLLEGSPENSDD
+728 SSEKGDNDST
-742 DTEEKGPNLDIHLR
+742 EKGPSIDIHLR

-768 DDPEIQDTAAS
+768 QDPEVKDTAANHG
-779 KSVVEV
+779 VAEV

>member
-1 MLKHYPR
+1 MLKLRPR
-8 FTLAL
+8 LSLTL
-13 LLFLGAAPLVK
+13 LLLLVAAPFVK

-52 KFINQAQAE
+52 KFISQSQAQE
-61 ELIEGF
+61 VIEGF

-73 NHVFFLKGDREE
+73 NHVFFLNEDREE
-85 MVSKYAA
+85 MVSKYAS
-92 RLERSLRRGE
+92 RLERSLRRGD

-112 YEERFLSRNE
+112 YEERFLSRID
-122 WVLERLK
+122 WVQERLT
-129 GEFDFEGDAEYIV
+129 GEFDFEGEAEYVV

-148 WLESV
+148 WLESI
-153 EFADELWEKRL
+153 EDADELWEKRL

-175 EEQSEAIETIN
+175 EEQTEAIETIK

-192 KKNLLDLESG
+192 KKNLLDLESS

-279 AQEGEEPIDVIDMS
+279 AQEGEEPIDVIDMG

-305 ATTVFLT
+305 ATTVLLT
-312 VIPADSAD
+312 VIPADAAD
-320 PSSREVINI
+320 PSSREVIDI

-342 ASVFQLPIDGEK
+342 ANVFQLPINEEE

-360 IQLPSFYGDLSINE
+360 IQLPSFYGDLSIEE
-374 GGTPT
+374 GGIPT
-379 STTKDVEELIGK
+379 STTKDVAELIGK
-391 LEKEHIRGLILDLRN
+391 LEEENIKGLILDLRN

-426 PVVQVRNNRGFIRR
+426 PVVQVRNSRGFIRR
-440 DWDRNE
+440 DWDRDE
-446 SIAYSGPLIVLVSRF
+446 DIAYGGPLVVLVSRY

-552 EADLDHAMLW
+552 EADLDHSMLW

-568 NWAQQSNENELRFDP
+568 NWSKKPSELKFDP
-583 IDERLKTQLTSLSQ
+583 IDELLKTQLTGLSEN
-597 ARQNELEEFLFL
+597 RQNELEEFAFL
-609 KESIEFFQKKQEL
+609 KESIEFFKEKQEL
-622 KSFSLNLEKR
+622 KSYSLNLVKR
-632 KEQKEIDKEFRDR
+632 KEQKESDKEFREL
-645 LEARQTDLEKLNFKS
+645 LEARQTELEKLNFIS
-660 TEITLDEVELA
+660 TEITLNEVEDA
-671 RPQEAS
+671 NPPEDS
-677 MESPHE
+677 TESVHE
-683 DTPPSALSSPNEEP
+683 DNPPSTVSSLIEP
-697 PALAELDK
+697 SKEIAE
-705 AFQTE
+705 ANQEFQTE
-710 LGEIKDALA
+710 LGEIQN
-719 GTEITLSSD
+719 TLSGPEIALNEEAD
-728 SETLLEGSPENSDD
+728 PALVEGSEKDED
-742 DTEEKGPNLDIHLR
+742 EDEEKGPNIDIHLR
-756 ETLRILSDWIHA
+756 ETLRILSDWIHSE
-768 DDPEIQDTAAS
+768 DPEMKDTAANH
-779 KSVVEV
+779 SVAEV

>member
-1 MLKHYPR
+1 MLKNSAQII
-8 FTLAL
+8 LGL
-13 LLFLGAAPLVK
+13 LLLLGTTPFTQG
-24 ARDFEY
+24 RDFEY

-73 NHVFFLKGDREE
+73 NHVFFLKSDRDE
-85 MVSKYAA
+85 MITKYAS
-92 RLERSLRRGE
+92 RLERSLRRGD

-112 YEERFLSRNE
+112 YEDRFLSRID
-122 WVLERLK
+122 WVLERLQ
-129 GEFDFEGDAEYIV
+129 GEFNFESEEEYIV

-148 WLESV
+148 WLDSTAA
-153 EFADELWEKRL
+153 ADELWEKRL
-164 KYEMLFDILND
+164 KYELLFDILND
-175 EEQSEAIETIN
+175 EEAAESIKTVN
-186 KRYERL
+186 DRYDRL

-202 DIQEIFLTTL
+202 DVQEIFLTTL

-218 HSTFLSSDTLEDFS
+218 HSTFLSADTLEDFS

-266 DGRMRAGDKIVLV
+266 DGRIRPGDKIAFVGQ
-279 AQEGEEPIDVIDMS
+279 AGEEPVDVVDMK

-305 ATTVFLT
+305 STTVYLT
-312 VIPADSAD
+312 VIPADASD
-320 PSSREVINI
+320 PSTREVIDI
-329 VRDEVQITASRAS
+329 VRDEVKITASRAS
-342 ASVFQLPIDGEK
+342 ASVFQFPIEENK

-374 GGTPT
+374 GDTPT

-391 LEKEHIRGLILDLRN
+391 LQAENIKGLILDLRN

-412 TEAIDLTGLFIKTG
+412 SEAIDLTGLFIKTG

-446 SIAYSGPLIVLVSRF
+446 KISYSGPLVVLVSRY

-568 NWAQQSNENELRFDP
+568 NWNQRGNERNLQFDP
-583 IDERLKTQLTSLSQ
+583 IDEVLKKQLTTLSES
-597 ARQNELEEFLFL
+597 RQNELEEFEFL
-609 KESIEFFQKKQEL
+609 KESIEFFREKQEM
-622 KSFSLNLEKR
+622 KTFSLNLEKR
-632 KEQKEIDKEFRDR
+632 KTLKDSDKIFRDE
-645 LEARQTDLEKLNFKS
+645 LEARQDELEKLNFVS
-660 TEITLDEVELA
+660 TEITLNVVEEGT
-671 RPQEAS
+671 P
-677 MESPHE
+677 MEDIMKKPE
-683 DTPPSALSSPNEEP
+683 ETDPEEP
-697 PALAELDK
+697 NAEGD
-705 AFQTE
+705 E
-710 LGEIKDALA
+710 E
-719 GTEITLSSD
+719 
-728 SETLLEGSPENSDD
+728 
-742 DTEEKGPNLDIHLR
+742 TEEEADEEPNLDIPLR
-756 ETLRILSDWIHA
+756 ESLRILSDWIHVE
-768 DDPEIQDTAAS
+768 DPEMKDTAAAQN
-779 KSVVEV
+779 VADA

>member
-1 MLKHYPR
+1 MLKLRSR

-13 LLFLGAAPLVK
+13 LLLVGATPFVK

-52 KFINQAQAE
+52 KFINQSQAE
-61 ELIEGF
+61 KVLEGF

-73 NHVFFLKGDREE
+73 NHVFFLKQDREE
-85 MVSKYAA
+85 MVSKYAS
-92 RLERSLRRGE
+92 RLERSLRRGD

-112 YEERFLSRNE
+112 YEERFLSRID
-122 WVLERLK
+122 WVLERLA
-129 GEFDFEGDAEYIV
+129 GEFDFEGEAEYVV

-153 EFADELWEKRL
+153 EIADELWEKRI

-175 EEQSEAIETIN
+175 EEKTDAIETIN

-192 KKNLLDLESG
+192 KKNLLDLESS

-248 EEGYCTI
+248 DEGYCTI

-279 AQEGEEPIDVIDMS
+279 AQEGEEPIDVIDMG

-312 VIPADSAD
+312 VIPSDAAD
-320 PSSREVINI
+320 PSSREMIDI
-329 VRDEVQITASRAS
+329 VRDEVKITASRAS
-342 ASVFQLPIDGEK
+342 ANVFQLPINEEE

-360 IQLPSFYGDLSINE
+360 IQLPSFYGDLSIAD

-379 STTKDVEELIGK
+379 STTKDVAELIGK
-391 LEKEHIRGLILDLRN
+391 LQEEDIRGLILDLRN

-426 PVVQVRNNRGFIRR
+426 PVVQVRNSRGFIRR
-440 DWDRNE
+440 DWDRDE
-446 SIAYSGPLIVLVSRF
+446 DIAYGGPLIVLVSRY

-502 ASPSFFNDQPT
+502 ASPSFFNDKPT

-544 INEFLKIG
+544 INEFLEIG
-552 EADLDHAMLW
+552 EADLDHSMLW

-568 NWAQQSNENELRFDP
+568 NWSQKSGDLKFDP
-583 IDERLKTQLTSLSQ
+583 IDELLKNQLTSLSET
-597 ARQNELEEFLFL
+597 RQNELEEFAFL
-609 KESIEFFQKKQEL
+609 KESIEFFKEKQEL
-622 KSFSLNLEKR
+622 KAYSLNLVKR
-632 KEQKEIDKEFRDR
+632 KEQKELDKEFRDL
-645 LEARQTDLEKLNFKS
+645 LETRQTELEKLNFIS
-660 TEITLDEVELA
+660 TEITLTEVEDA
-671 RPQEAS
+671 KKTEESKESADEDNPQS
-677 MESPHE
+677 
-683 DTPPSALSSPNEEP
+683 TFSSPIGISESEK
-697 PALAELDK
+697 E
-705 AFQTE
+705 FQTE
-710 LGEIKDALA
+710 LGEIKD
-719 GTEITLSSD
+719 TLSGPEIAQNVETETPADESSED
-728 SETLLEGSPENSDD
+728 SEEDS
-742 DTEEKGPNLDIHLR
+742 EEDGPHLDIHLR
-756 ETLRILSDWIHA
+756 ETLRILSDWIYA
-768 DDPEIQDTAAS
+768 QDPEMKDTAANQ
-779 KSVVEV
+779 SVADV

>member
-1 MLKHYPR
+1 MLKLRSR

-13 LLFLGAAPLVK
+13 LLLVGATPFVK

-30 TQAMK
+30 TQVMK

-52 KFINQAQAE
+52 KFINQSQAE
-61 ELIEGF
+61 KVLEGF

-73 NHVFFLKGDREE
+73 NHVFFLKQDREE
-85 MVSKYAA
+85 MVSKYAS
-92 RLERSLRRGE
+92 RLERSLRRGD

-112 YEERFLSRNE
+112 YEERFLSRID
-122 WVLERLK
+122 WVLERLA
-129 GEFDFEGDAEYIV
+129 GEFDFEGEAEYVV

-153 EFADELWEKRL
+153 EIADELWEKRI

-175 EEQSEAIETIN
+175 EEQTDAIETIN

-192 KKNLLDLESG
+192 KKNLLDLESS

-248 EEGYCTI
+248 DEGYCTI

-279 AQEGEEPIDVIDMS
+279 AQEGEEPIDVIDMG

-312 VIPADSAD
+312 VIPSDAAD
-320 PSSREVINI
+320 PSSREMIDI
-329 VRDEVQITASRAS
+329 VRDEVKITASRAS
-342 ASVFQLPIDGEK
+342 ANVFQLPINEEE

-360 IQLPSFYGDLSINE
+360 IQLPSFYGDLSIE
-374 GGTPT
+374 DGGTST
-379 STTKDVEELIGK
+379 STTKDVAELIGK
-391 LEKEHIRGLILDLRN
+391 LQEEDIRGLILDLRN

-426 PVVQVRNNRGFIRR
+426 PVVQVRNSRGFIRR

-446 SIAYSGPLIVLVSRF
+446 DITYGGPLIVLVSRY

-502 ASPSFFNDQPT
+502 ASPSFFNDKPT

-544 INEFLKIG
+544 INEFLEIG
-552 EADLDHAMLW
+552 EADLDHSMLW

-568 NWAQQSNENELRFDP
+568 NWSQKSGDLKFDP
-583 IDERLKTQLTSLSQ
+583 IDELLKNQLTSLSET
-597 ARQNELEEFLFL
+597 RQNELEEFAFL
-609 KESIEFFQKKQEL
+609 KESIEFFKEKQEL
-622 KSFSLNLEKR
+622 KAYSLNLVKR
-632 KEQKEIDKEFRDR
+632 KEQKELDKEFRDL
-645 LEARQTDLEKLNFKS
+645 LETRQTELEKLNFIS
-660 TEITLDEVELA
+660 TEITLTEVEDA
-671 RPQEAS
+671 KKTEESKESADEDNPQS
-677 MESPHE
+677 
-683 DTPPSALSSPNEEP
+683 TFSSPIGISESEK
-697 PALAELDK
+697 E
-705 AFQTE
+705 FQTE
-710 LGEIKDALA
+710 LGEIKD
-719 GTEITLSSD
+719 TLSGPEIAQNVETETPADESSED
-728 SETLLEGSPENSDD
+728 SEEDS
-742 DTEEKGPNLDIHLR
+742 EEDGPHLDIHLR
-756 ETLRILSDWIHA
+756 ETLRILSDWIYA
-768 DDPEIQDTAAS
+768 QDPEMKDTAANQ
-779 KSVVEV
+779 SVADV

>member
-1 MLKHYPR
+1 MLKLRSR

-13 LLFLGAAPLVK
+13 LLLVGATPFVK

-52 KFINQAQAE
+52 KFINQSQAE
-61 ELIEGF
+61 KVLEGF

-73 NHVFFLKGDREE
+73 NHVFFLKQDREE
-85 MVSKYAA
+85 MVSKYAS
-92 RLERSLRRGE
+92 RLERSLRRGD

-112 YEERFLSRNE
+112 YEERFLSRID
-122 WVLERLK
+122 WVLERLA
-129 GEFDFEGDAEYIV
+129 GEFDFEGEAEYVV

-153 EFADELWEKRL
+153 EIADELWEKRI

-175 EEQSEAIETIN
+175 EEKTDAIETIN

-192 KKNLLDLESG
+192 KKNLLDLESS

-248 EEGYCTI
+248 DEGYCTI

-279 AQEGEEPIDVIDMS
+279 AQEGEEPIDVIDMG

-312 VIPADSAD
+312 VIPSDAAD
-320 PSSREVINI
+320 PSSREMIDI
-329 VRDEVQITASRAS
+329 VRDEVKITASRAS
-342 ASVFQLPIDGEK
+342 ANVFQLPINEEE

-360 IQLPSFYGDLSINE
+360 IQLPSFYGDLSIE
-374 GGTPT
+374 DGGTPT
-379 STTKDVEELIGK
+379 STTKDVAELIGK
-391 LEKEHIRGLILDLRN
+391 LQEEDIRGLILDLRN

-426 PVVQVRNNRGFIRR
+426 PVVQVRNSRGFIRR
-440 DWDRNE
+440 DWDRDE
-446 SIAYSGPLIVLVSRF
+446 DIAYGGPLIVLVSRY

-502 ASPSFFNDQPT
+502 ASPSFFNDKPT

-544 INEFLKIG
+544 INEFLEIG
-552 EADLDHAMLW
+552 EADLDHSMLW

-568 NWAQQSNENELRFDP
+568 NWSQKSGDLKFDP
-583 IDERLKTQLTSLSQ
+583 IDELLKNQLTSLSET
-597 ARQNELEEFLFL
+597 RQNELEEFAFL
-609 KESIEFFQKKQEL
+609 KESIEFFKEKQEL
-622 KSFSLNLEKR
+622 KAYSLNLVKR
-632 KEQKEIDKEFRDR
+632 KEQKELDKEFRDL
-645 LEARQTDLEKLNFKS
+645 LETRQTELEKLNFIS
-660 TEITLDEVELA
+660 TEITLTEVEDA
-671 RPQEAS
+671 KKTEESKESADEDNPQS
-677 MESPHE
+677 
-683 DTPPSALSSPNEEP
+683 TFSSPIGISESEK
-697 PALAELDK
+697 E
-705 AFQTE
+705 FQTE
-710 LGEIKDALA
+710 LGEIKD
-719 GTEITLSSD
+719 TLSGPEIAQNVETETPADESSED
-728 SETLLEGSPENSDD
+728 SEEDS
-742 DTEEKGPNLDIHLR
+742 EEDGPHLDIHLR
-756 ETLRILSDWIHA
+756 ETLRILSDWIYA
-768 DDPEIQDTAAS
+768 QDPEMKDTAANQ
-779 KSVVEV
+779 SVADV

>member
-1 MLKHYPR
+1 MLKLRSR

-13 LLFLGAAPLVK
+13 LLLVGATPFVK

-30 TQAMK
+30 TQVMK

-52 KFINQAQAE
+52 KFINQSQAE
-61 ELIEGF
+61 KVLEGF

-73 NHVFFLKGDREE
+73 NHVFFLKQDREE
-85 MVSKYAA
+85 MVSKYAS
-92 RLERSLRRGE
+92 RLERSLRRGD

-112 YEERFLSRNE
+112 YEERFLSRID
-122 WVLERLK
+122 WVLERLA
-129 GEFDFEGDAEYIV
+129 GEFDFEGEAEYVV

-153 EFADELWEKRL
+153 EIADELWEKRI

-175 EEQSEAIETIN
+175 EEKTDAIETIN

-192 KKNLLDLESG
+192 KKNLLDLESS

-248 EEGYCTI
+248 DEGYCTI

-279 AQEGEEPIDVIDMS
+279 AQEGEEPIDVIDMG

-312 VIPADSAD
+312 VIPSDAAD
-320 PSSREVINI
+320 PSSREMIDI
-329 VRDEVQITASRAS
+329 VRDEVKITASRAS
-342 ASVFQLPIDGEK
+342 ANVFQLPINEEE

-360 IQLPSFYGDLSINE
+360 IQLPSFYGDLSIE
-374 GGTPT
+374 DGGTPT
-379 STTKDVEELIGK
+379 STTKDVAELIGK
-391 LEKEHIRGLILDLRN
+391 LQEEDIRGLILDLRN

-426 PVVQVRNNRGFIRR
+426 PVVQVRNSRGFIRR

-446 SIAYSGPLIVLVSRF
+446 DITYGGPLIVLVSRY

-502 ASPSFFNDQPT
+502 ASPSFFNDKPT

-544 INEFLKIG
+544 INEFLEIG
-552 EADLDHAMLW
+552 EADLDHSMLW

-568 NWAQQSNENELRFDP
+568 NWSQKSGDLKFDP
-583 IDERLKTQLTSLSQ
+583 IDELLKNQLTSLSET
-597 ARQNELEEFLFL
+597 RQNELEEFAFL
-609 KESIEFFQKKQEL
+609 KESIEFFKEKQEL
-622 KSFSLNLEKR
+622 KAYSLNLVKR
-632 KEQKEIDKEFRDR
+632 KEQKELDKEFRDL
-645 LEARQTDLEKLNFKS
+645 LETRQTELEKLNFIS
-660 TEITLDEVELA
+660 TEITLTEVEDA
-671 RPQEAS
+671 KKTEESKESADEDNPQS
-677 MESPHE
+677 
-683 DTPPSALSSPNEEP
+683 TFSSPIGISESEK
-697 PALAELDK
+697 E
-705 AFQTE
+705 FQTE
-710 LGEIKDALA
+710 LGEIKD
-719 GTEITLSSD
+719 TLSGPEIAQNVETETPADESSED
-728 SETLLEGSPENSDD
+728 SEEDS
-742 DTEEKGPNLDIHLR
+742 EEDGPHLDIHLR
-756 ETLRILSDWIHA
+756 ETLRILSDWIYA
-768 DDPEIQDTAAS
+768 QDPEMKDTAANQ
-779 KSVVEV
+779 SVADV

>member
-1 MLKHYPR
+1 MLKLRSR

-13 LLFLGAAPLVK
+13 LLLVGATPFVK

-52 KFINQAQAE
+52 KFINQSQAE
-61 ELIEGF
+61 EVLEGF

-73 NHVFFLKGDREE
+73 NHVFFLKQDREE
-85 MVSKYAA
+85 MVSKYAS
-92 RLERSLRRGE
+92 RLERSLRRGD

-112 YEERFLSRNE
+112 YEERFLSRID
-122 WVLERLK
+122 WVLERLA
-129 GEFDFEGDAEYIV
+129 GEFDFEGEAEYVV

-153 EFADELWEKRL
+153 EIADELWEKRI

-175 EEQSEAIETIN
+175 EEQTDAIETIN
-186 KRYERL
+186 ERYERL
-192 KKNLLDLESG
+192 KKNLLDLESS

-248 EEGYCTI
+248 DEGYCTI

-279 AQEGEEPIDVIDMS
+279 AQEGEEPIDVIDMG

-312 VIPADSAD
+312 VIPSDAAD
-320 PSSREVINI
+320 PSSREMIDI
-329 VRDEVQITASRAS
+329 VRDEVKITASRAS
-342 ASVFQLPIDGEK
+342 ANVFQLPINEEE

-360 IQLPSFYGDLSINE
+360 IQLPSFYGDLSIE
-374 GGTPT
+374 DGSTPT
-379 STTKDVEELIGK
+379 STTKDVAELIGK
-391 LEKEHIRGLILDLRN
+391 LQEEDIRGLILDLRN

-426 PVVQVRNNRGFIRR
+426 PVVQVRNSRGFIRR
-440 DWDRNE
+440 DWDRDE
-446 SIAYSGPLIVLVSRF
+446 DIAYGGPLIVLVSRY

-502 ASPSFFNDQPT
+502 ASPSFFNDKPT

-544 INEFLKIG
+544 INEFLEIG
-552 EADLDHAMLW
+552 EADLDHSMLW

-568 NWAQQSNENELRFDP
+568 NWSQKSGDLKFDP
-583 IDERLKTQLTSLSQ
+583 IDELLKNQLTGLSET
-597 ARQNELEEFLFL
+597 RQNELEEFAFL
-609 KESIEFFQKKQEL
+609 KESIEFFKEKQEL
-622 KSFSLNLEKR
+622 KAYSLNLVKR
-632 KEQKEIDKEFRDR
+632 KEQKELDKEFRDL
-645 LEARQTDLEKLNFKS
+645 LETRQTELKKLNFIS
-660 TEITLDEVELA
+660 TEITLTEVEDAKKL
-671 RPQEAS
+671 E
-677 MESPHE
+677 ESKESAHE
-683 DTPPSALSSPNEEP
+683 DNPQSTFSSPIGISESEK
-697 PALAELDK
+697 E
-705 AFQTE
+705 FQTE
-710 LGEIKDALA
+710 LGEIKD
-719 GTEITLSSD
+719 TLSGPEIAQNVETETPADESSED
-728 SETLLEGSPENSDD
+728 SEEDS
-742 DTEEKGPNLDIHLR
+742 EEDGPHLDIHLR
-756 ETLRILSDWIHA
+756 ETLRILSDWIYA
-768 DDPEIQDTAAS
+768 QDPEMKDTAANQ
-779 KSVVEV
+779 SVADV

>member
-1 MLKHYPR
+1 MLKLRSR

-13 LLFLGAAPLVK
+13 LLLVGATPFVK

-52 KFINQAQAE
+52 KFINQSQAE
-61 ELIEGF
+61 KVLEGF

-73 NHVFFLKGDREE
+73 NHVFFLKQDREE
-85 MVSKYAA
+85 MVSKYAS
-92 RLERSLRRGE
+92 RLERSLRRGD

-112 YEERFLSRNE
+112 YEELFLSRID
-122 WVLERLK
+122 WVLEQLA
-129 GEFDFEGDAEYIV
+129 GEFDFEGEAEYVV

-153 EFADELWEKRL
+153 EIADELWEKRI

-175 EEQSEAIETIN
+175 EEQTDAIETIN

-192 KKNLLDLESG
+192 KKNLLDLESS

-248 EEGYCTI
+248 DEGYCTI

-279 AQEGEEPIDVIDMS
+279 AQEGEEPIDVIDMG

-312 VIPADSAD
+312 VIPSDAAD
-320 PSSREVINI
+320 PSSREMIDI
-329 VRDEVQITASRAS
+329 VRDEVKITASRAS
-342 ASVFQLPIDGEK
+342 ANVFQLPINEEE

-360 IQLPSFYGDLSINE
+360 IQLPSFYGDLSIE
-374 GGTPT
+374 DGGTST
-379 STTKDVEELIGK
+379 STTKDVAELIGK
-391 LEKEHIRGLILDLRN
+391 LQEEDIRGLILDLRN

-426 PVVQVRNNRGFIRR
+426 PVVQVRNSRGFIRR

-446 SIAYSGPLIVLVSRF
+446 DITYGGPLIVLVSRY

-502 ASPSFFNDQPT
+502 ASPSFFNDKPT

-544 INEFLKIG
+544 INEFLEIG
-552 EADLDHAMLW
+552 EADLDHSMLW

-568 NWAQQSNENELRFDP
+568 NWSQKSGDLKFDP
-583 IDERLKTQLTSLSQ
+583 IDELLKNQLTSLSET
-597 ARQNELEEFLFL
+597 RQNELEEFAFL
-609 KESIEFFQKKQEL
+609 KESIEFFKEKQEL
-622 KSFSLNLEKR
+622 KAYSLNLVKR
-632 KEQKEIDKEFRDR
+632 KEQKELDKEFRDL
-645 LEARQTDLEKLNFKS
+645 LETRQTELEKLNFIS
-660 TEITLDEVELA
+660 TEITLTEVEDA
-671 RPQEAS
+671 KKTEESKESADEDNPQS
-677 MESPHE
+677 
-683 DTPPSALSSPNEEP
+683 TFSSPIGISESEK
-697 PALAELDK
+697 E
-705 AFQTE
+705 FQTE
-710 LGEIKDALA
+710 LGEIKD
-719 GTEITLSSD
+719 TLSGPEIAQNVETETPADESSED
-728 SETLLEGSPENSDD
+728 SEEDS
-742 DTEEKGPNLDIHLR
+742 EEDGPHLDIHLR
-756 ETLRILSDWIHA
+756 ETLRILSDWIYA
-768 DDPEIQDTAAS
+768 QDPEMKDTAANQ
-779 KSVVEV
+779 SVADV